1 MVRRGTLRLPH
12 EVARRVRLGHP
23 WVYREAL
30 DPRRVVKEEP
40 GSPIELVDWDGD
52 FVGRGVFDGETAISV
67 RVVTRDSREQV
78 GPELIRQ
85 RARSA
90 VALRRRFLD
99 FDAEQAIRLIN
110 GESDGLPAIFV
121 DRYADYLVCQVY
133 SSAALGFLQPLY
145 DHLMAEVKPAA
156 IYEQRRFKSLG
167 GEAPPRPS
175 ADLVR
180 GDPAPVEVEVR
191 EGDLRFAVDVTSP
204 LSVGLFADLRLGRRA
219 VARWAEGRRVLNL
232 FSYTGAISVYASRGG
247 AREMVAVDVAA
258 RAHARAR
265 RNFELSGLDPEA
277 PEYVVGD
284 VFKVL
289 ARMIERSRTFDM
301 VVIDPPAF
309 ASGTRGGKPWSA
321 VKDFGELVEASLRV
335 LAPGGLLA
343 AASSTH
349 RLSQAEFDLSLADG
363 AVRAGTQL
371 RIVERCPLP
380 VDFPVAPG
388 FPEGNYLKFA
398 IAARE

>member
-12 EVARRVRLGHP
+12 EVARRIRLGHP
-23 WVYREAL
+23 WVYREAI
-30 DPRRVVKEEP
+30 DPRRVVNEQP
-40 GSPIELVDWDGD
+40 GNPVELVDWDGD
-52 FVGRGVFDGETAISV
+52 FVGRGLFDGETAIAV
-67 RVVTRDSREQV
+67 RVMTRDPRAEV
-78 GPELIRQ
+78 GPELVRRHA
-85 RARSA
+85 RAA
-90 VALRRRFLD
+90 IALRRRFLD
-99 FDAEQAIRLIN
+99 LEVEQSMRIIN
-110 GESDGLPAIFV
+110 GESEGLPAVFV
-121 DRYADYLVCQVY
+121 DRYADYLVAQVY
-133 SSAALGFLQPLY
+133 SSAALRLLPPLY
-145 DHLMAEVKPAA
+145 DLLMDELAPRA

-167 GEAPPRPS
+167 GDAPPR
-175 ADLVR
+175 AAAELVR

-191 EGDLRFAVDVTSP
+191 EGDLRFGVDVTAP

-232 FSYTGAISVYASRGG
+232 FSYTGAISVYAAKGG
-247 AREMVAVDVAA
+247 AREVVAVDVAA

-265 RNFELSGLDPEA
+265 RNFELSGLDPET

-289 ARMIERSRTFDM
+289 ARMKDRGRQFDM

-309 ASGTRGGKPWSA
+309 ASGARGGKPWSA
-321 VKDFGELVEASLRV
+321 VKDYGELAEAALAV

-349 RLSQAEFDLSLADG
+349 KMSQADFDLSLADG
-363 AVRAGTQL
+363 AMRIGTQL

-380 VDFPVAPG
+380 VDFPIAPG

-398 IAARE
+398 IAVRE